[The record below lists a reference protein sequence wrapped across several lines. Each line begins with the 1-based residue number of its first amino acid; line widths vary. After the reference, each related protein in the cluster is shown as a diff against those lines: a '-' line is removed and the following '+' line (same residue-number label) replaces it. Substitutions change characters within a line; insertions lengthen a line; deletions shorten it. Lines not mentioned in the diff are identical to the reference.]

1 MCVYFNENTRRDV
14 SRQFCPELQ
23 VPSPGDRLPPHADQ
37 VPSCSGHGI
46 ASRQLADPTNKP
58 ARCCSPTREPL
69 SCPAAGTV
77 LCLLVGWLLAKNAG
91 KQGWLDSSS
100 KLVLAQGCGVSK
112 HQQEINQSWEK
123 SCSPLSLQRGLFT
136 LCTAI

>member
-1 MCVYFNENTRRDV
+1 MSILMETQEKV
-14 SRQFCPELQ
+14 CPGRFAQ
-23 VPSPGDRLPPHADQ
+23 SCRCPAPGDRLSPPADQ
-37 VPSCSGHGI
+37 GPSCSGHGT

-77 LCLLVGWLLAKNAG
+77 LCLLLGWLLAKNAG

-100 KLVLAQGCGVSK
+100 KLVLAQVCGVSK